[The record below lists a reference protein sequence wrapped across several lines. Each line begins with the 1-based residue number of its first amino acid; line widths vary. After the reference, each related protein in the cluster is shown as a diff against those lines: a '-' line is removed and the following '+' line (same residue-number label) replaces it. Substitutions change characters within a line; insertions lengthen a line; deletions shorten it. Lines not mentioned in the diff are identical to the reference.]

1 MPSLPGV
8 VASERG
14 VVAGEPGVVAGELG
28 VFADVTLRLGKTS
41 QDKKRAGSSFR
52 LLFADDSEVRSGS
65 SLNQGAHITFESR
78 H

>member
-8 VASERG
+8 I
-14 VVAGEPGVVAGELG
+14 AGELGVVAGELG
-28 VFADVTLRLGKTS
+28 VVAFADVTLRVGKTS